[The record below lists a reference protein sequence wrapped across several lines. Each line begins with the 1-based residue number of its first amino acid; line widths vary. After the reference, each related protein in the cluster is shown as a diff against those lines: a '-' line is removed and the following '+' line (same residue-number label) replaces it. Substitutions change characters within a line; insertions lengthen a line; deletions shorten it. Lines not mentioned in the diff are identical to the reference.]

1 MLKLD
6 FDGET
11 AINNMFSHFDYL
23 QTGRVGLENI
33 DHAAFEEWLQI
44 MDAEAGT
51 LGTLP
56 TGAGTSNPF
65 EDVVAKSVVPVN
77 LAPNQQRLKK
87 RMLGPCTDYASF
99 CAALEA
105 KYGNKIRAWASMGW
119 HADEKISRKAF
130 AEQLCKSE
138 GIVRDPTRVKELWRG
153 ATVDNSGFW
162 SLTKFAPEE
171 VRVLNAL

>member
-1 MLKLD
+1 M
-6 FDGET
+6 
-11 AINNMFSHFDYL
+11 
-23 QTGRVGLENI
+23 ENI

-65 EDVVAKSVVPVN
+65 DDVVAKSVVPVN

-99 CAALEA
+99 CAALSTASTAGMPTSEA
-105 KYGNKIRAWASMGW
+105 HPGRCKQAPVALQPPSERA
-119 HADEKISRKAF
+119 
-130 AEQLCKSE
+130 
-138 GIVRDPTRVKELWRG
+138 DPLHTH
-153 ATVDNSGFW
+153 
-162 SLTKFAPEE
+162 PETWTS
-171 VRVLNAL
+171 ALLV